1 MSLSINE
8 YSTWATQNMSSE
20 VALSKNGPGLDRA
33 SNQVGALAR
42 FFGTQSAQSVRKDV
56 MADFTRALSSRYGV
70 SLAHQALAEAGLT
83 PTSKLDGKTI
93 KAVLKLATDIRTAEV
108 DSLMDKDIR
117 LLNRSISPDEV
128 NGYSK
133 MAMKGYLSTRCLA
146 IDTLGEMPLDIASY
160 HQFCERCDAIIQQL
174 RPLTDALL
182 PTTNPTEQAL
192 REDATALAKALDD
205 KMDEMEALLEGKPL
219 SDDNVQNFKD
229 VWALGFGKALVEIA
243 KKCPPAL
250 QEKMQEVVDEYQ
262 ADLDGFYGSLPVVK
276 DFDKMLAK
284 KFIEDLKRHNVP
296 SKSIT
301 FKEDFLAKQISIGYR
316 QALNEGNWAPISKT
330 LTATVGGIPV
340 SLKSDIVPGASIGAP
355 SANEKGPIGRTY
367 EPGVNGYMCHSAD
380 TKHAVN
386 LAISSI
392 TLDGADKPAF
402 RGIRHGVHCAW
413 EISSSRE
420 RAEANVKRAEEAV
433 IAAFLA
439 DPDNA
444 NKIENG
450 EIKLNMVS
458 VSLLTPDI
466 ARHIKIGRSSDERL
480 MLHEQTAAW
489 DAVSKNGVTFQHNG
503 RTITIR
509 PTVFTFNF
517 GVNAGAVKYSS
528 VAPNLAGGWGLSDD
542 MNMRAH
548 RQMRPLV
555 QAFVNDT
562 SIPPEKRKAV
572 LTLFNQCMPVL
583 KKGGERKD
591 DHDAYKVA
599 ARFAVLSHLMGWT
612 PCWNCKSGKDRTGQM
627 DVECKFLATLVAH
640 GVDIPEPGA
649 KLTKEQTALFR
660 AIAFEGGN
668 FEMQQ
673 YNTGIGGFKTSGVSS
688 IPERLGGQEYRLF
701 HKGGADVVN
710 V

>member
-1 MSLSINE
+1 MPLSINQ
-8 YSTWATQNMSSE
+8 YSTWAQQNLGSE

-42 FFGTQSAQSVRKDV
+42 FFGTQSAQNVRKDV

-93 KAVLKLATDIRTAEV
+93 KAVIKLATDISAAQV

-117 LLNRSISPDEV
+117 LMSRSVSPDDV
-128 NGYSK
+128 KGYSK
-133 MAMKGYLSTRCLA
+133 MAMRSYMSVRCLA
-146 IDTLGEMPLDIASY
+146 VDALGEMPLDVASY
-160 HQFCERCDAIIQQL
+160 HQFCERCDDIINRL
-174 RPLTDALL
+174 KPLTDSML
-182 PTTNPTEQAL
+182 PTTDPIEQAL
-192 REDATALAKALDD
+192 RDDATALVRALDD
-205 KMDEMEALLEGKPL
+205 KMDEMAAMLEGKPL
-219 SDDNVQNFKD
+219 SDENVQHFKD
-229 VWALGFGKALVEIA
+229 VWAQGFGKALVEIA
-243 KKCPPAL
+243 KNCPQEL
-250 QEKMQEVVDEYQ
+250 QDAMYTVVNDYNE
-262 ADLDGFYGSLPVVK
+262 DLNTFYGSLPVVK

-284 KFIEDLKRHNVP
+284 KFIADLKQYIP
-296 SKSIT
+296 AKSIT

-316 QALNEGNWAPISKT
+316 QALNEGDWTPISKT

-355 SANEKGPIGRTY
+355 SADEKGPIGRTY
-367 EPGVNGYMCHSAD
+367 DQGVNGYMCHSAG

-386 LAISSI
+386 LAVSSI

-413 EISSSRE
+413 EISSASE
-420 RAEANVKRAEEAV
+420 RAAANVKRAEEAV

-450 EIKLNMVS
+450 EISLNMVS

-466 ARHIKIGRSSDERL
+466 ARHVKPGRSSDERL
-480 MLHEQTAAW
+480 MLREQKAAW
-489 DAVSKNGVTFQHNG
+489 DAVSQNGVTFQHNG
-503 RTITIR
+503 QTITIR

-528 VAPNLAGGWGLSDD
+528 VAPNLAGGWGMSDD

-548 RQMRPLV
+548 RQMRPFV

-562 SIPPEKRKAV
+562 SIPLDKRKAV

-583 KKGGERKD
+583 RKGGERSD
-591 DHDAYKVA
+591 GHDAYKVA

-627 DVECKFLATLVAH
+627 DVECKFLATLVAR
-640 GVDIPEPGA
+640 GEDIPEPGA

-660 AIAFEGGN
+660 AIALEGGN

-673 YNTGIGGFKTSGVSS
+673 YNTGICGYKTSGVSS
-688 IPERLGGQEYRLF
+688 IPERLGGQEFREF
-701 HKGGADVVN
+701 HKGGSASVGV
-710 V
+710 

>member
-1 MSLSINE
+1 MPLSINQ
-8 YSTWATQNMSSE
+8 YSTWATQNMGSE
-20 VALSKNGPGLDRA
+20 VALSKGAPGLDRA

-42 FFGTQSAQSVRKDV
+42 FFGTQSAQNVRKEV

-93 KAVLKLATDIRTAEV
+93 KAVIKLATDIRAAEV
-108 DSLMDKDIR
+108 DSLMEKDIR
-117 LLNRSISPDEV
+117 LLNRTITPDDV
-128 NGYSK
+128 KDYSK
-133 MAMKGYLSTRCLA
+133 MAMKSYLSVRCLV
-146 IDTLGEMPLDIASY
+146 IDTLGEMPLDVASY
-160 HQFCERCDAIIQQL
+160 NQFCERCDALITKL
-174 RPLTDALL
+174 KPLTDALL
-182 PTTNPTEQAL
+182 PTNDPTEQAL
-192 REDATALAKALDD
+192 REDATALVRALDN
-205 KMDEMEALLEGKPL
+205 KMDELEALLEGKPL
-219 SDDNVQNFKD
+219 SDENVQNFKN

-243 KKCPPAL
+243 KNSSPAL
-250 QEKMQEVVDEYQ
+250 QEAMQDVVDGYQ
-262 ADLDGFYGSLPVVK
+262 GDLDAFYESLPVVK

-284 KFIEDLKRHNVP
+284 KFIEDLKQHIP
-296 SKSIT
+296 AKSIT

-316 QALNEGNWAPISKT
+316 QALNEGDWAPISKT
-330 LTATVGGIPV
+330 FTASVGGIPV
-340 SLKSDIVPGASIGAP
+340 SIKSDIVPGASIGAP
-355 SANEKGPIGRTY
+355 SADAKGPIGRTY
-367 EPGVNGYMCHSAD
+367 DPGVNGYMCHSAG

-386 LAISSI
+386 LAVSSI
-392 TLDGADKPAF
+392 TLDGADQPAF

-413 EISSSRE
+413 EISSPSE
-420 RAEANVKRAEEAV
+420 RAAANVKRAEEAV

-439 DPDNA
+439 DPA
-444 NKIENG
+444 NERKIENG

-466 ARHIKIGRSSDERL
+466 ARHVKPGRSSDERL
-480 MLHEQTAAW
+480 MLREQKAAW
-489 DAVSKNGVTFQHNG
+489 DAVSQNGVTFQHNG

-509 PTVFTFNF
+509 PTVYTFNF

-528 VAPNLAGGWGLSDD
+528 VAPNLAGGWGMSDD

-555 QAFVNDT
+555 EAFVNDT
-562 SIPPEKRKAV
+562 SIPADKRKAV

-583 KKGGERKD
+583 RKGGERSD

-599 ARFAVLSHLMGWT
+599 ARFAVLTHLMGWT

-627 DVECKFLATLVAH
+627 DVECKFLATLVAR
-640 GVDIPEPGA
+640 GEDIPEPGA

-660 AIAFEGGN
+660 AIAFEAGN

-673 YNTGIGGFKTSGVSS
+673 YNTGIGGYKTSGVSS
-688 IPERLGGQEYRLF
+688 IPERLGGQEYREF
-701 HKGGADVVN
+701 HKGGSSSVGV
-710 V
+710 